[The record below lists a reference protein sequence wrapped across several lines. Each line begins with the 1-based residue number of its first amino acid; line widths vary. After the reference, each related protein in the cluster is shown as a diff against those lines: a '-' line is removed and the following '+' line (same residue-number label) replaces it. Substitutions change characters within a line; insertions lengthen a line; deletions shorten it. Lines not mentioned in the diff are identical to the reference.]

1 MPRLKIIPQL
11 VSLLFS
17 LLALTAPLHAADG
30 KIAANAVNALGVK
43 LLPMAN
49 PGGNTVFSPYSLQVS
64 LAMLY
69 AGADGKT
76 REEMAKALR
85 YPKNDAAL
93 HASFLELR
101 RELRQSSRETGHIL
115 EITQVSM
122 LYVRKDFPLRK
133 EFLDLIQDNYATEPV
148 SFDPEYSPDDA
159 REEMNK
165 QLAGQTDGHIDS
177 LIPEGMLTPETRIA
191 VANILYLKA
200 LWLKAFNRE
209 NTKPLPFLSNSA
221 GKHDVD
227 TMYGSET
234 RGYAKRKGYSVV
246 ELGYATD
253 SEVHFLVLLPD
264 DPKGLTALE
273 AKLTPELLAGCVN
286 LEPAIVKLWL
296 PRFAL
301 DPVQIP
307 AAEMLKK
314 AGVSG
319 IFNEPPGSANFSRMI
334 EGNGDGPYVTAFA
347 HQAFISIDEKGTQAG
362 AGTFGF
368 MSPFGSSGKVKK
380 PPEVEMHVDHPFLFA
395 VQDRKSGACL
405 FLGRVTDPDYMPP
418 QKTFF
423 EFFRYHRVETPSDQ

>member
-1 MPRLKIIPQL
+1 MK
-11 VSLLFS
+11 LLRATA
-17 LLALTAPLHAADG
+17 LLWILSCMAAAPLHAADG
-30 KIAANAVNALGVK
+30 KIAANAVNTLGVR

-49 PGGNTVFSPYSLQVS
+49 PGGNTVFSPYSLQIS
-64 LAMLY
+64 LAMIY

-85 YPKNDAAL
+85 YPKNEAAL

-101 RELRQSSRETGHIL
+101 RELRQSSKESDHL
-115 EITQVSM
+115 MDLAQVNM
-122 LYVRKDFPLRK
+122 LYVRKDYPLRDG
-133 EFLDLIQDNYATEPV
+133 FLDLIQSNYATEPV
-148 SFDPEYSPDDA
+148 PFDPENSLDGA
-159 REEMNK
+159 REEMNRR
-165 QLAGQTDGHIDS
+165 LSEQTDGHIDA
-177 LIPEGMLTPETRIA
+177 LIPEGMLTSETRIA
-191 VANILYLKA
+191 VANVIYLKA
-200 LWLKAFNRE
+200 LWLKAFSRE
-209 NTKPLPFLSNSA
+209 NTKPAPFLSN
-221 GKHDVD
+221 GGGLHDVD
-227 TMYGSET
+227 TMFGSET
-234 RGYAKRKGYSVV
+234 RGYAKRKGYAVV

-264 DPKGLTALE
+264 DPKGLPALE

-296 PRFAL
+296 PRFAI
-301 DPVQIP
+301 DPVQLP
-307 AAEMLKK
+307 ADEMLKK

-334 EGNGDGPYVTAFA
+334 EGNGEGPYVTAFA

-368 MSPFGSSGKVKK
+368 MSPLGSSGKVKK

-405 FLGRVTDPDYMPP
+405 FLGRVTDPDYIPP

-423 EFFRYHRVETPSDQ
+423 EFFKYRRVETPSDQ